1 MKRKIGLSKYQQK
14 CIHYSQEGLPFTCN
28 AMLEIYCIYT
38 QKYSKRFSFLYYIVN
53 GVDSVPVSDEDKAP
67 EPPNEILQK
76 ETEEEEGKID
86 ADPQEGDVLRVY
98 RPYLYGK
105 RADPMFNDFKQDG
118 YGYGGNPH
126 TKIAPG
132 YGKRQDPMTNDLK
145 ENGYGKRQVMTNDL
159 KENGYGKRQV
169 MTNDLKENG
178 YGERQVMTNDLKE
191 NGYGKRQV
199 MTNDLKE
206 NGYGNKRQK
215 PMTYPIQENGYGNK
229 RQEPMTNDIKENG
242 YGNKRKDP
250 QVGIVNGMNK

>member
-159 KENGYGKRQV
+159 KENGYG
-169 MTNDLKENG
+169 
-178 YGERQVMTNDLKE
+178 
-191 NGYGKRQV
+191 
-199 MTNDLKE
+199 
-206 NGYGNKRQK
+206 NKRQK

-242 YGNKRKDP
+242 YGNKRKDS

>member
-159 KENGYGKRQV
+159 KENGYG
-169 MTNDLKENG
+169 
-178 YGERQVMTNDLKE
+178 
-191 NGYGKRQV
+191 
-199 MTNDLKE
+199 
-206 NGYGNKRQK
+206 NKRQK

>member
-1 MKRKIGLSKYQQK
+1 MYSLFIGR
-14 CIHYSQEGLPFTCN
+14 FT
-28 AMLEIYCIYT
+28 IYMQCYARNILYLHRNIV
-38 QKYSKRFSFLYYIVN
+38 SGFLFYNIVN
-53 GVDSVPVSDEDKAP
+53 GVDSIPVSDEDKAP

-86 ADPQEGDVLRVY
+86 ADPQEVGDVLRVY

-118 YGYGGNPH
+118 YGGNPH

-132 YGKRQDPMTNDLK
+132 YGKRQDPMTNDLQ
-145 ENGYGKRQVMTNDL
+145 ENGYGK
-159 KENGYGKRQV
+159 
-169 MTNDLKENG
+169 
-178 YGERQVMTNDLKE
+178 RQVMTNDLKE

-250 QVGIVNGMNK
+250 QVGIVNGK